1 MLLMLK
7 DDMAGVAAVANAVVG
22 NWKGILAWWRV
33 GSFRDVTEPQV
44 HVNGIG
50 RPVTA

>member
-7 DDMAGVAAVANAVVG
+7 DDRETVGDFVFTAGRVFRV
-22 NWKGILAWWRV
+22 IWRCD
-33 GSFRDVTEPQV
+33 GAQV

-50 RPVTA
+50 RPVTV